1 MTVNEKI
8 KALRDRMSRHN
19 IDIYIVPTCDFHG
32 SEYVGDYFKT
42 REFKNTE
49 IKLMKSGQCN
59 VPTIREY
66 LQKNATESLVVGFD
80 GRMMTATMA
89 EKIESIKNISVISDV
104 DLVGE
109 IWQNRPLMCCKPVW
123 NLSLEYCGK
132 TRAHKL
138 GDIMEEM

>member
-42 REFKNTE
+42 REFISGFTGSAGTVVVTLKEAALWTDGRYFLQAENQLKNTE

-66 LQKNATESLVVGFD
+66 LQKCNRIFG
-80 GRMMTATMA
+80 GR
-89 EKIESIKNISVISDV
+89 
-104 DLVGE
+104 L
-109 IWQNRPLMCCKPVW
+109 
-123 NLSLEYCGK
+123 
-132 TRAHKL
+132 
-138 GDIMEEM
+138 

>member
-1 MTVNEKI
+1 MC
-8 KALRDRMSRHN
+8 
-19 IDIYIVPTCDFHG
+19 PTCDFHG

-42 REFKNTE
+42 REFISGFTGSAGTVVVTLKEAALWTDGRYFLQAESQLKNTE

-89 EKIESIKNISVISDV
+89 EENRIHKKYISY
-104 DLVGE
+104 
-109 IWQNRPLMCCKPVW
+109 K
-123 NLSLEYCGK
+123 
-132 TRAHKL
+132 
-138 GDIMEEM
+138 